1 MDWVLSGEI
10 NSEKVNNYIISSIE
24 LKTGWVLPYAFLKP
38 DITNFVNNIKSVGE
52 DFTVYFNSGTLTFI
66 IGYKKEK
73 PYYELVGCYDAK
85 ELCVNWFNTYN
96 YDDPKVKRYPAGSR
110 EEMFYNNIRD
120 LDFADSDD
128 FDLWTHWQIICCKE
142 CFAIKQNLG

>member
-1 MDWVLSGEI
+1 MDWILSGEI
-10 NSEKVNNYIISSIE
+10 NSERVRNYISSSVE

-38 DITNFVNNIKSVGE
+38 DVTNFVNHVKSVGK

-66 IGYKKEK
+66 IGYKKDK

-85 ELCVNWFNTYN
+85 ELCTNWFNTYD
-96 YDDPKVKRYPAGSR
+96 YDDPKAKKYTKNSR

-120 LDFADSDD
+120 LNFENTDDVADWSY
-128 FDLWTHWQIICCKE
+128 WQRICCKE
-142 CFAIKQNLG
+142 LFAIKQN